1 MRIRPQGSRIQ
12 LLRVSYSSEKK
23 RSQDTFVTSFNK
35 YAQTLPDAVRELL
48 EPQEIEQV
56 ERYLAEKN
64 AVVKA
69 GALRGSLMTL
79 PHSLDQANT
88 ALQDPAYYERL
99 TPEIAAQ
106 IWDGLDNVR
115 KSLRRAGFQRPKK
128 GEAEGG

>member
-1 MRIRPQGSRIQ
+1 M
-12 LLRVSYSSEKK
+12 
-23 RSQDTFVTSFNK
+23 TSFNK
-35 YAQTLPDAVRELL
+35 YSQTLPDAVRELL

-106 IWDGLDNVR
+106 IWEGLDNVR
-115 KSLRRAGFQRPKK
+115 KSLRRAGFLRPKK
-128 GEAEGG
+128 GEGEGG